1 MKISQTGLN
10 LIKSFEGCRLVA
22 YKAVSTEKYYTI
34 GYGHYGADV
43 TKGMRI
49 TQSKADALL
58 ASDLAKFETKV
69 NKYQGK
75 YNFNQNQFDALVSF
89 AYNIGSIDG
98 LTNYG
103 KRTIAQISGKFAA
116 YNKSGGKVLAGLT
129 KRRAA
134 EKKLFD
140 TAVKNVFVFDGVDYS
155 KVFDPEWYAKGNPD
169 VVKMYGTKPKKLFEH
184 FLVYGMTDRDKETG
198 KLSRAG
204 KTIATFNIDVYMSH
218 SADLRKVFGD
228 DIKAYYEH
236 YCVHG
241 YKEDRRVI

>member
-10 LIKSFEGCRLVA
+10 LIKSFEGCKLVA

-58 ASDLAKFETKV
+58 AADLAKFEAKV

-89 AYNIGSIDG
+89 AYNVGSIDG
-98 LTNYG
+98 LTNNG
-103 KRTIAQISGKFAA
+103 KRTIAQISAKFAA
-116 YNKSGGKVLAGLT
+116 YNKSGGKVLTGLT

-155 KVFDPEWYAKGNPD
+155 KVFDPVFYAGHNPD
-169 VVKMYGTKPKKLFEH
+169 VKAAYGTDAKKLFEH
-184 FLVYGMTDRDKETG
+184 FRVYGMSEIA
-198 KLSRAG
+198 RAG
-204 KTIATFNIDVYMSH
+204 KTIASFNVLVYKNNYVDLQK
-218 SADLRKVFGD
+218 AFGNDLR
-228 DIKAYYEH
+228 AYYKH
-236 YCVHG
+236 YCVNG
-241 YKEDRRVI
+241 CKEGRRAV